1 VAVFPVFYKGFGF
14 RDLPSLPAKR
24 SAEVTDHPIGQRFRA
39 YGEEGRAEI
48 AQPFRGLTA
57 DGRVVPNLFPIAS
70 TGASTKPIFE
80 AAQGF
85 LASLDSGQRARAT
98 FGVDAP
104 EWRAWS
110 NIHPFILRHGVVL
123 DDCTPTQR
131 ERALGIV
138 RASCSTRGFALARD
152 VMRLNAALGE
162 LTGRPTEYGEWYYWF
177 SIFGEPSES
186 EPWGWQIDGHH
197 LIVNCFILGDQL
209 VMTPNFFGSEP
220 TAVDTGKHAGT
231 RVFVDEEQ
239 RGLQFARGLAPGQRA
254 KAIPESTEGVLRAQ
268 RMDGRIQTPAF
279 RDNIDLPYAGVLA
292 KELSTEQRVRLLD
305 LIEIYTGRTR
315 DDHARVKL
323 EQIEQHLDQ
332 TRFLWVGGLEDDS
345 VFYYR
350 IHSPV
355 VLIEFD
361 HLPGIAF
368 DNDEPSRNH
377 IHTVVRTPN
386 GNDYGKDVLRQHWA
400 RHHAPTAASAR

>member
-1 VAVFPVFYKGFGF
+1 VAVFYKGFGF

-24 SAEVTDHPIGQRFRA
+24 PAELTDHPVAQRFHA
-39 YGEEGRAEI
+39 YGEAGRREI

-57 DGRVVPNLFPIAS
+57 DGRLMPDLFPVRS
-70 TGASTKPIFE
+70 TGASTAPIRE
-80 AAQGF
+80 AAQAF
-85 LASLDSGQRARAT
+85 LASLDTQQRAKAC
-98 FGVDAP
+98 FGVDDP
-104 EWRAWS
+104 NWRAWS

-131 ERALGIV
+131 ERALDVI

-152 VMRLNAALGE
+152 VMRLNDALGE
-162 LTGRPTEYGEWYYWF
+162 LTGRPAEYGEWYYWL
-177 SIFGEPSES
+177 SIFGQPSNN

-197 LIVNCFILGDQL
+197 LIVNCFILGDQV

-239 RGLQFARGLAPGQRA
+239 LGLEFARALSAEQRA
-254 KAIPESTEGVLRAQ
+254 RAIPESTEGVLRAQ

-279 RDNIDLPYAGVLA
+279 HDNIDLPFAGVTA
-292 KELSTEQRVRLLD
+292 ADFSNEQRARLLD
-305 LIEIYTGRTR
+305 LIDVYTGRAR
-315 DDHARVKL
+315 DDHASVKL
-323 EQIEQHLDQ
+323 HEVERHLDE
-332 TRFLWVGGLEDDS
+332 TRFLWVGGLDDDS

-361 HLPGIAF
+361 HLNGIAF
-368 DNDEPSRNH
+368 DNEEPSRNH

-386 GNDYGKDVLRQHWA
+386 GNDYGKDLLRQHLA
-400 RHHAPTAASAR
+400 RHHSRTVASAR